1 MSDRTVIGIQPWLP
15 RPLNRM
21 AWWTEPV
28 RAERLAALRIGIALV
43 LLLDILETYLPHV
56 HDFFGPNSLGSSDV
70 FAARVQSPYAY
81 WSVLRWFHVD
91 WVVPAALTLWVWS
104 AIGLLLGCG
113 SRFWAAV
120 AWMMSL
126 SIMNLDYYLHNGGD
140 RIRTILLF
148 YLMLCPCGAA
158 WSVTSLWRRRRL
170 ETNVTVFVTPWA
182 LRLIFLQMVAIYF
195 MNGVYK
201 LFGTG
206 WQAGDSLYYVMHDIS
221 WSRWP
226 ADWTP
231 VPFVVTKAL
240 TWLVLGWELAFP
252 LLVFIPST
260 RKAALWLGVL
270 FHVGTGVSMQLGPFA
285 LYALCLYLPL
295 VPWESWCGVAGDW
308 LRSFLATKREAC
320 ATGTG
325 TGTAQ
330 HNLTSETD
338 DLENKKPA
346 LV

>member
-15 RPLNRM
+15 PPFGRM

-28 RAERLAALRIGIALV
+28 RAERLAALRIGVALV
-43 LLLDILETYLPHV
+43 LLLDVLGTYIPNAC
-56 HDFFGPNSLGSSDV
+56 DYFGMDNYEAFNSLGGPDV
-70 FAARVQSPYAY
+70 FVARVQPPYWY
-81 WSVLRWFHVD
+81 WSALRWD
-91 WVVPAALTLWVWS
+91 LIEWPVPRGLALWTLS
-104 AIGLLLGCG
+104 AIGLLIGFG

-120 AWMMSL
+120 AWML
-126 SIMNLDYYLHNGGD
+126 SVSVMNLDYYLHNGGD

-158 WSVTSLWRRRRL
+158 WSVTNWWRRERQPH
-170 ETNVTVFVTPWA
+170 NGPSFVAPWA

-201 LFGTG
+201 LFGSG

-231 VPFVVTKAL
+231 MPFVVMKAL
-240 TWLVLGWELAFP
+240 TWLVLGWELGFP

-260 RKAALWLGVL
+260 RKATLWLGVL
-270 FHVGTGVSMQLGPFA
+270 FHIGTGVSMQLGPFP

-295 VPWESWCGVAGDW
+295 VPWESWRGVGARWVRG
-308 LRSFLATKREAC
+308 LAAALQIREAES
-320 ATGTG
+320 AD
-325 TGTAQ
+325 A
-330 HNLTSETD
+330 
-338 DLENKKPA
+338 ENKKPA